1 MDYSKLS
8 DFEINKL
15 VGDVVFKGLWSCR
28 PETAGNKSDSW
39 YYGNADASL
48 NPLSPLPDY
57 CNDAAAAWPIIV
69 GHKLSLINAG
79 NEWLCVPDDTA
90 VDGTTGDDVQM
101 IYSGDGHVHA
111 NPLRAAMVVF
121 LTLKEPANVQDNPA

>member
-28 PETAGNKSDSW
+28 PGTAGNKSDSW

-69 GHKLSLINAG
+69 ENRISIINLEVD
-79 NEWLCVPDDTA
+79 EWGARGVADCRSKRA
-90 VDGTTGDDVQM
+90 IHQN
-101 IYSGDGHVHA
+101 S
-111 NPLRAAMVVF
+111 LRAAMMVY
-121 LTLKEPANVQDNPA
+121 LQMQESANVPVNSTRPDIR

>member
-1 MDYSKLS
+1 MVDYSKLT
-8 DFEINKL
+8 DKDINKL
-15 VGDVVFKGLWSCR
+15 VAFALGCKEVVPDIFMSDERRYEFEKPKNKS
-28 PETAGNKSDSW
+28 GNKFFFDPC
-39 YYGNADASL
+39 NNVAD
-48 NPLSPLPDY
+48 
-57 CNDAAAAWPIIV
+57 AWPIIV
-69 GHKLSLINAG
+69 GHKLSLINAD

-121 LTLKEPANVQDNPA
+121 LTLQDSANVQDNPA

>member
-28 PETAGNKSDSW
+28 PGTAGNKSDSW

-48 NPLSPLPDY
+48 NPLSPLSSYTKRFVDFSARAQLERFSQQPTHFSPRHITTRTGTKMKKT
-57 CNDAAAAWPIIV
+57 DATDSQ
-69 GHKLSLINAG
+69 L
-79 NEWLCVPDDTA
+79 
-90 VDGTTGDDVQM
+90 
-101 IYSGDGHVHA
+101 
-111 NPLRAAMVVF
+111 
-121 LTLKEPANVQDNPA
+121 

>member
-28 PETAGNKSDSW
+28 PGSSGNKSDSW

-57 CNDAAAAWPIIV
+57 CNNPFDAWPIIV
-69 GHKLSLINAG
+69 ENNISVYVIGGGDKRG
-79 NEWLCVPDDTA
+79 EWGAEGFNPNSPYHFND
-90 VDGTTGDDVQM
+90 
-101 IYSGDGHVHA
+101 
-111 NPLRAAMVVF
+111 NPLRAAMIVF
-121 LTLKEPANVQDNPA
+121 LMMQESANVPANPAGPDLL

>member
-28 PETAGNKSDSW
+28 PGTAGNKSDSW

-57 CNDAAAAWPIIV
+57 CNDAADAWQIIV
-69 GHKLSLINAG
+69 GHKLSIINADD
-79 NEWLCVPDDTA
+79 EWLCVPEDTA
-90 VDGTTGDDVQM
+90 VDGVTGDGVHM
-101 IYSGDGHVHA
+101 IYSGAGIVHS
-111 NPLRAAMVVF
+111 NPLRAAMVMF
-121 LTLKEPANVQDNPA
+121 LTIQDESNADV

>member
-28 PETAGNKSDSW
+28 PGTAGNKSDSW
-39 YYGNADASL
+39 FYGNADASL

-69 GHKLSLINAG
+69 ENRISIINLEVD
-79 NEWLCVPDDTA
+79 EWGVRGVADCRSKRA
-90 VDGTTGDDVQM
+90 IHQN
-101 IYSGDGHVHA
+101 S
-111 NPLRAAMVVF
+111 LRAAMMVY
-121 LTLKEPANVQDNPA
+121 LQMQESANVQDNPA

>member
-28 PETAGNKSDSW
+28 PGTAGNKSDSW

-69 GHKLSLINAG
+69 ENRISIINLEAD
-79 NEWLCVPDDTA
+79 EWGARGVAYCRSKRA
-90 VDGTTGDDVQM
+90 IHQN
-101 IYSGDGHVHA
+101 S
-111 NPLRAAMVVF
+111 LRAAMMVY
-121 LTLKEPANVQDNPA
+121 LQMQESANVQDNPA